1 MSRLKSG
8 VIHSSLLALGIYASY
23 RFLLNDEAR
32 ESLRASIDSV
42 RKNVLT
48 LIEKIDEVEGVVLE
62 DEGLLEAHR
71 SVIAD
76 KWKRLE
82 NHQI

>member
-8 VIHSSLLALGIYASY
+8 VISASLLALGIYASY
-23 RFLLNDEAR
+23 RFLLNDDAR
-32 ESLRASIDSV
+32 ESLRTSIDSV

-71 SVIAD
+71 CAIAD
-76 KWKRLE
+76 KWQRLE
-82 NHQI
+82 SY

>member
-1 MSRLKSG
+1 MSRLRSG
-8 VIHSSLLALGIYASY
+8 VISSSLLALGIFASY
-23 RFLLNDEAR
+23 RFLLNDDAR
-32 ESLRASIDSV
+32 ESLRTSIDSV

-71 SVIAD
+71 CAIAD
-76 KWKRLE
+76 KWERLE
-82 NHQI
+82 SC

>member
-8 VIHSSLLALGIYASY
+8 VISASLLALGIYASY
-23 RFLLNDEAR
+23 RFLLNDDAR
-32 ESLRASIDSV
+32 ESLRTSIDSV

-48 LIEKIDEVEGVVLE
+48 LIEKINEVEGVVLE

-71 SVIAD
+71 CAIAD
-76 KWKRLE
+76 KWQRLE
-82 NHQI
+82 SY

>member
-8 VIHSSLLALGIYASY
+8 VISASLLALGIYASY
-23 RFLLNDEAR
+23 RVLLNDDAR
-32 ESLRASIDSV
+32 ESLRTSIDSV

-71 SVIAD
+71 CAIAD
-76 KWKRLE
+76 KWQRLE
-82 NHQI
+82 SY

>member
-1 MSRLKSG
+1 MSRLRSG
-8 VIHSSLLALGIYASY
+8 VISTSILALGIYTSY

-32 ESLRASIDSV
+32 ESLRTSIDSV

-48 LIEKIDEVEGVVLE
+48 LIKKIEEVEGVVLE

-71 SVIAD
+71 CAIAD
-76 KWKRLE
+76 KWQRLE
-82 NHQI
+82 NY